1 MSSQGMSEHYK
12 TFLKAKTKDEAVGAV
27 AKYLRTSFLHCKTV
41 TFHACTCALRGLWP
55 LQRTNRL
62 PALCERRVRVCAF
75 CLSRAK
81 RAA

>member
-1 MSSQGMSEHYK
+1 MSEHYK

-27 AKYLRTSFLHCKTV
+27 AKYLAPLPTV
-41 TFHACTCALRGLWP
+41 YFCNTLAGTCALRGLWP